1 MKVRLLQLDGKLPN
15 IALMKL
21 AAHHK
26 AKGDE
31 ISFARVEPRKNKV
44 TLQHVWGN
52 PDIIY
57 ASMIFEK
64 SKPLGEE
71 LIRFNPKAVIGGSG
85 WNEHIKLKDV
95 GCETLEQDYSLYP
108 EFTQSIGFSQR
119 GCRLSCKFCKVST
132 MEGKFQKIQGAASIW
147 RGEGHPKHLVLLD
160 NDFFGD
166 PDWPQE
172 VESLKGFKV
181 NFCQGINA
189 RFLND
194 ETAAAIASVDY
205 RDINM
210 KDRRLY
216 TAWDNS
222 RDWKTFMAG
231 INALMKHG
239 VRPRHL
245 VVYLLLGFYK
255 WSDFADWDRRRKE
268 LREMG
273 IFPYPMPYERTP
285 EAVGF
290 QRWVIGHYD
299 KRGVTWDEWVAAK
312 YQPRRLF
319 RPDLMRG
326 A

>member
-1 MKVRLLQLDGKLPN
+1 MKVRLIQLDGKLPN

-31 ISFARVEPRKNKV
+31 ISFARIEQKQGRLGEV
-44 TLQHVWGN
+44 TLGHVWGS

-64 SKPLGEE
+64 SKPLGEQ
-71 LIRFNPKAVIGGSG
+71 LLKWNPKAVIGGSG
-85 WNEHIKLKDV
+85 WAEKVKLADV
-95 GCETLEQDYSLYP
+95 GCSTLEQDYSLYP

-119 GCRLSCKFCKVST
+119 GCRLDCKFCKVRT
-132 MEGKFQKIQGAASIW
+132 MEGKFQKIQGAATIW

-166 PDWPQE
+166 PNWAQE
-172 VESLKGFKV
+172 VEALKGFKV

-194 ETAAAIASVDY
+194 ETAAAIATVDY

-231 INALMKHG
+231 INALLKHG

-255 WSDFADWDRRRKE
+255 WSDFPDWDRRRRE

-273 IFPYPMPYERTP
+273 IFPYPMPYHRTP

-299 KRGVTWDEWVAAK
+299 KRVTWEQWVEAK
-312 YQPRRLF
+312 YQPRRLTI
-319 RPDLMRG
+319 